1 MRKFKFGLETL
12 LKYRVILQKQQE
24 RRLGEAGKALKTAR
38 DEMAE
43 LRAAFERTYAPPARD
58 QRVDV
63 IAALLLEQ
71 YRERLAGE
79 LDAQRANVAGLQAQF
94 NERRDELA
102 KAVRNKKVIVK
113 LKDKA
118 LFEHRS
124 EIEKE
129 QQKLID
135 EMIAVRSHSAGKGR
149 EEE

>member
-12 LKYRVILQKQQE
+12 LKYRMILQKQQE

-43 LRAAFERTYAPPARD
+43 LRATLERTYAAPARD

-63 IAALLLEQ
+63 VAALLLEQ

-79 LDAQRANVAGLQAQF
+79 LDVQRTNVAGLQTQF
-94 NERRDELA
+94 NERRDDLA

-135 EMIAVRSHSAGKGR
+135 EMIAVRSHAAGKGR
-149 EEE
+149 EET

>member
-12 LKYRVILQKQQE
+12 LKYRVIFQKQQE

-43 LRAAFERTYAPPARD
+43 LRAAFERTYAAPARD

-63 IAALLLEQ
+63 IAALLLER
-71 YRERLAGE
+71 YRERLTGE
-79 LDAQRANVAGLQAQF
+79 LDVQRANVAGLQTQF

-135 EMIAVRSHSAGKGR
+135 EMIAVRSHAAGKGR